1 LAKNPALSKGRKCEN
16 NLLNT
21 KTTARRSF
29 FLSYKSIICVTIQK
43 DSKTFFKMKGKGL
56 PSRIHCEGHQV
67 YHKKWR
73 FSNMKKFLTILLVAA
88 LALSTIAALASD
100 APHGSNFID
109 ENKDGVCDLFAAGK
123 SYGAGLGFVDANG
136 DGVCDN
142 CANVRQARGRGSRQR
157 FVDENGDGVCDL
169 LAAGKSYGA
178 GLGFVDANGDGVCD
192 NCANVRQA
200 RGRGSRQ
207 RFVDENGD
215 GVCDLLAV
223 GKAFGKGRGFVDED
237 GDGVCDN
244 CLNNGVRPLDGT
256 GRKLAR
262 RNQSQKQ
269 QAESGQG
276 QSSNQE
282 TNQGRSQ
289 GRGQGRGQGQGRNRK

>member
-1 LAKNPALSKGRKCEN
+1 
-16 NLLNT
+16 
-21 KTTARRSF
+21 
-29 FLSYKSIICVTIQK
+29 
-43 DSKTFFKMKGKGL
+43 MKGKGL

-169 LAAGKSYGA
+169 LA
-178 GLGFVDANGDGVCD
+178 
-192 NCANVRQA
+192 
-200 RGRGSRQ
+200 
-207 RFVDENGD
+207 
-215 GVCDLLAV
+215 V

-237 GDGVCDN
+237 GDGVCDY

>member
-1 LAKNPALSKGRKCEN
+1 
-16 NLLNT
+16 
-21 KTTARRSF
+21 
-29 FLSYKSIICVTIQK
+29 
-43 DSKTFFKMKGKGL
+43 
-56 PSRIHCEGHQV
+56 
-67 YHKKWR
+67 
-73 FSNMKKFLTILLVAA
+73 MKKFLSILLAA
-88 LALSTIAALASD
+88 MLILSATAALASD

-109 ENKDGVCDLFAAGK
+109 ENKDGLCDLFAAGK

-136 DGVCDN
+136 DGVCD
-142 CANVRQARGRGSRQR
+142 
-157 FVDENGDGVCDL
+157 L
-169 LAAGKSYGA
+169 LAA
-178 GLGFVDANGDGVCD
+178 
-192 NCANVRQA
+192 
-200 RGRGSRQ
+200 
-207 RFVDENGD
+207 
-215 GVCDLLAV
+215 

>member
-1 LAKNPALSKGRKCEN
+1 
-16 NLLNT
+16 
-21 KTTARRSF
+21 
-29 FLSYKSIICVTIQK
+29 
-43 DSKTFFKMKGKGL
+43 
-56 PSRIHCEGHQV
+56 
-67 YHKKWR
+67 
-73 FSNMKKFLTILLVAA
+73 MKKFLTILLVAA
-88 LALSTIAALASD
+88 LALSTIAVLASD

-123 SYGAGLGFVDANG
+123 SYGTGLGFVDANG

-142 CANVRQARGRGSRQR
+142 CANVRLARGRGLRQR
-157 FVDENGDGVCDL
+157 
-169 LAAGKSYGA
+169 
-178 GLGFVDANGDGVCD
+178 
-192 NCANVRQA
+192 
-200 RGRGSRQ
+200 
-207 RFVDENGD
+207 
-215 GVCDLLAV
+215 
-223 GKAFGKGRGFVDED
+223 FVDED

-276 QSSNQE
+276 QSSNQ
-282 TNQGRSQ
+282 GRSQ